1 MEGRREGNR
10 HSPVLEPLGAPSHSD
25 EEGAGR
31 SPGLCSSH
39 DFGDEQKEGWNRP
52 VEEESG
58 GQVKDLEVMLRVIH
72 LGRLF
77 EALGPEEVTWFQ
89 GEGQSIAKEEG

>member
-1 MEGRREGNR
+1 MILETSKRRDG
-10 HSPVLEPLGAPSHSD
+10 
-25 EEGAGR
+25 
-31 SPGLCSSH
+31 
-39 DFGDEQKEGWNRP
+39 NRP

-77 EALGPEEVTWFQ
+77 EALGPEEVTWCQ